1 VRLIL
6 RKMRLEKSFKLKLPP
21 SLARRPRWKRRRGC
35 AVCFRQGCV
44 VRLAQVVAYSI
55 RFGVIANSRIP
66 PNSAA
71 EMLANDSG
79 AAEEKIAP
87 FGKQAITAHIIR

>member
-1 VRLIL
+1 
-6 RKMRLEKSFKLKLPP
+6 
-21 SLARRPRWKRRRGC
+21 
-35 AVCFRQGCV
+35 
-44 VRLAQVVAYSI
+44 VVAYSI